1 MLILKINEEHVGE
14 YYILKISYYNHQFLI
29 SQLFS
34 NIENLAWVNQHY
46 VHWTEANTLRRR
58 HK

>member
-1 MLILKINEEHVGE
+1 MLILRINEERKDE
-14 YYILKISYYNHQFLI
+14 YYILKISYYNHEFLA

-34 NIENLAWVNQHY
+34 KIENLAWVNQHY
-46 VHWTEANTLRRR
+46 VHWTEANTLRRK